1 LFSESIFKPA
11 ENLINRGIEQSTD
24 AAALCRTLDGGS
36 MVVTVDMQPLRRP
49 LILRFTAGQNRIY
62 ISGDSGNTA
71 DVEIAGTMMELSRL
85 MFASS
90 QRPLKEGRVR
100 IHGDTDTAEQF
111 RMLFLS
117 ARPNLEEELT
127 DLVGDDTAPQVTAVI
142 RNFRDFAVDSLR
154 DATAHFSDYL
164 KEDENHLPARA
175 ETEAFFDDVDE
186 LSNDVARIDARI
198 SRIRAALERH
208 DHSED

>member
-1 LFSESIFKPA
+1 
-11 ENLINRGIEQSTD
+11 
-24 AAALCRTLDGGS
+24 
-36 MVVTVDMQPLRRP
+36 MVVTVDMQPLRLP
-49 LILRFTAGQNRIY
+49 LILRFAAGQNRIY

-90 QRPLKEGRVR
+90 QQPLKEGHVR
-100 IHGDTDTAEQF
+100 IHGDTETAEQF

-127 DLVGDDTAPQVTAVI
+127 ELVGDDMAPQVTAVI
-142 RNFRDFAVDSLR
+142 RNIRDFAVDSLR
-154 DATAHFSDYL
+154 DATEHFSDYL

-198 SRIRAALERH
+198 SRIRAILAKR
-208 DHSED
+208 DHGED

>member
-1 LFSESIFKPA
+1 
-11 ENLINRGIEQSTD
+11 
-24 AAALCRTLDGGS
+24 
-36 MVVTVDMQPLRRP
+36 MVVTVDMQPLRLP
-49 LILRFTAGQNRIY
+49 LILRFAAGQNRIY
-62 ISGDSGNTA
+62 ISADSGNTA

-90 QRPLKEGRVR
+90 QRPLKEGRIR
-100 IHGDTDTAEQF
+100 IDGDTDTAEQF

-127 DLVGDDTAPQVTAVI
+127 ELVGDDTAPQVTAVI
-142 RNFRDFAVDSLR
+142 RNIRDFAVDSLR
-154 DATAHFSDYL
+154 DATEHFSDYL

-198 SRIRAALERH
+198 SRIRAILEKR
-208 DHSED
+208 DHGED

>member
-1 LFSESIFKPA
+1 
-11 ENLINRGIEQSTD
+11 
-24 AAALCRTLDGGS
+24 
-36 MVVTVDMQPLRRP
+36 MVVSVDMQPLRRP
-49 LILRFTAGQNRIY
+49 LILRFTAGQNSIY

-85 MFASS
+85 MFAGS

-100 IHGDTDTAEQF
+100 IQGDTDTAEQF

-117 ARPNLEEELT
+117 ATPNLEEELT

-142 RNFRDFAVDSLR
+142 RNIRDFAVDSLR
-154 DATAHFSDYL
+154 DATEHFSDYL
-164 KEDENHLPARA
+164 KEDEKHLPAPA